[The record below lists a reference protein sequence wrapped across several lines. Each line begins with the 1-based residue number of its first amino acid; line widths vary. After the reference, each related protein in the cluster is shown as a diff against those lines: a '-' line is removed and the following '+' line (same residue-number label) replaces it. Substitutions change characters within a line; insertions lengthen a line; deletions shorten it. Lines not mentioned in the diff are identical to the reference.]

1 MLRILRTNIQ
11 TLGWWNG
18 VLYLLGTALSRASA
32 DRLRIVKYELVSQPI
47 STAPLL
53 PEHRGKKIQVREAS
67 SDDPLLRSVPDRRE
81 GVFAERFAQ
90 GARCLL
96 AELNGELA
104 GFLWFVK
111 GDYPEDEVRCL
122 FRPLPEGQS
131 VWDYDVYVAKKH
143 RLSPVFLKLWQAAN
157 ERLYAEGIHHSASRI
172 SAFNTASRGS
182 HERLGAR
189 KAGWALF
196 VCLGPWQIM
205 VASRKPFVHLS
216 FSRQSRPVLQVGPVA
231 ASAGDDALSQFD

>member
-1 MLRILRTNIQ
+1 MLRTLRTNLQ

-18 VLYLLGTALSRASA
+18 MLYLLGTALSRLSA
-32 DRLRIVKYELVSQPI
+32 DRLRLVKYDLVSQPI
-47 STAPLL
+47 TTAPLL
-53 PEHRGKKIQVREAS
+53 PEHRGKKIQVREAIS
-67 SDDPLLRSVPDRRE
+67 GDPLLQGVPDRRE
-81 GVFAERFAQ
+81 GVFAERFAR
-90 GARCLL
+90 GARCLV

-104 GFLWFVK
+104 GFLWFVQ

-172 SAFNTASRGS
+172 SAFNPASRGS
-182 HERLGAR
+182 HQRLGAH
-189 KAGWALF
+189 KTGWALF
-196 VCLGPWQIM
+196 VCAGPWQGM
-205 VASRKPFVHLS
+205 LASCRPFVHLS
-216 FSRQSRPVLQVGPVA
+216 LSPGSQPTLKVRPPATAQR
-231 ASAGDDALSQFD
+231 GDQM